1 MRIEASLFYY
11 LIAKL
16 LNVAFCFVYRLFLH
30 VLPHSSPDSYSEN
43 KHSPPFVILRTV
55 TLQGLRYLF
64 LYCALGCGALLM
76 AAQLTEL
83 QAAQTQ
89 APAQPPTVQTTQPPS
104 QKGET
109 STRVPAS
116 TPPDAESMLQAYVGQ
131 KVSSIEVAGRPD
143 LDDHDYQS
151 LFAQQAGQPFD
162 GEKVKQS
169 VAALKA
175 TGKFQDVQLS
185 IIPDI
190 EGVRV
195 LLIVQPGL
203 YFGIYEFPGTK
214 SFSYS
219 RLLQVSNYPPEGPYN
234 RKDVSLAADALTKFF
249 QQAGYFQVKVTPHIQ
264 QDPTHGIVNVTFATE
279 LGRKAKFGKV
289 TLQGASPEQTAR
301 LQAKLKSVL
310 ARLRSSAIR
319 EGKPYSLKT
328 LQNATT
334 YLQNALTKQ
343 DRLAAEVTMVG
354 AEYDPATNRSGITFN
369 VSEGPVV
376 HVRVEGAH
384 VWKATQRKLIP
395 LYQRVG
401 VDDEL
406 VQEGRRNL
414 ISHFQSKGFFDADVE
429 TSTTKQNTGET
440 ILYKIVK
447 GPRHKVATVSI
458 DGNKVLGDDQLMSHV
473 SVNKAKL
480 FSRGAYSEKL
490 LRSSVKNLTATY
502 HAEGFSDAKV
512 TPKVEGKGSNID
524 ITFLVEEGERDT
536 VRELRVIGNDTMPVA
551 QLLPKGLK
559 LHAGEYYSQTKADS
573 DRRDITVKYL
583 ESGYLTASFRQ
594 TVKQAGS
601 DKHGLIVTY
610 EIHEGPKVTTS
621 SVITLGRDHT
631 DQSLIDRAAKFKLGE
646 PLTTGNLLT
655 AESHLYEPGI
665 FDWAEVRPRR
675 QITTQT
681 QEDILVKVHESRRHT
696 LTYGFGFEV
705 INRGGSLPSG
715 TVAVPGLPPVGLG
728 SDFTTSQR
736 TFWGPRGS
744 AEYSLRNV
752 RGRAETITFGAL
764 AGRLVQR
771 VTANYQDPHFR
782 GTSFASDTSAS
793 FEHNSENPIYTDRI
807 EQVGFQLQKPLD
819 SKKSKNLFLRYS
831 YSDTQ
836 ITDLIIPALIPLDS
850 DRNVRLSTL
859 SATLSKDTRDN
870 SLDAH
875 RGMFQ
880 SLEVDLNPEALG
892 SSVSFIKM
900 LGQVANYKKLP
911 SNVIWANSV
920 RVGFDTPFAGSHV
933 PLSQLFFSGGGST
946 LRGFPLNGAGP
957 QRPIPVCSQGSST
970 NCSQISVPEGG
981 RQLFLV
987 NSEFRIPVP
996 IRKGVGVVAFY
1007 DGGNVFRTIGFHGQ
1021 YTNTIGG
1028 GLRYATPV
1036 GPVRIDIGHNL
1047 NAPSGISSLQYF
1059 ITLGQAF

>member
-1 MRIEASLFYY
+1 
-11 LIAKL
+11 
-16 LNVAFCFVYRLFLH
+16 
-30 VLPHSSPDSYSEN
+30 
-43 KHSPPFVILRTV
+43 
-55 TLQGLRYLF
+55 
-64 LYCALGCGALLM
+64 M
-76 AAQLTEL
+76 AAQVSEL
-83 QAAQTQ
+83 QAAQSQ
-89 APAQPPTVQTTQPPS
+89 APTQPAT

-116 TPPDAESMLQAYVGQ
+116 TPPDIESMLQAYVGQ
-131 KVSSIEVAGRPD
+131 KVSSIELAGRPD
-143 LDDHDYQS
+143 LDERE
-151 LFAQQAGQPFD
+151 LLPLLVQQAGQPFD
-162 GEKVKQS
+162 GDKIKQT

-203 YFGIYEFPGTK
+203 YFGIYEFPGAK

-234 RKDVSLAADALTKFF
+234 RKDVSLATAALTTFF
-249 QQAGYFQVKVTPHIQ
+249 QRAGYFKAKVTPSIQ
-264 QDPTHGIVNVTFATE
+264 QDAKHGIVNVTYAIE
-279 LGRKAKFGKV
+279 LGKKAKFGKV
-289 TLQGASPEQTAR
+289 TLQGASPERTAQ

-319 EGKPYSLKT
+319 EGKRYSLKT
-328 LQNATT
+328 IQNAAV
-334 YLQNALTKQ
+334 YMQNALMKEGH
-343 DRLAAEVTMVG
+343 LGAEVKMVG
-354 AEYDPATNRSGITFN
+354 VEYDPATNRANISFN
-369 VSEGPVV
+369 ISEGPTV

-395 LYQRVG
+395 LYQHVG
-401 VDDEL
+401 IDDEI

-414 ISHFQSKGFFDADVE
+414 ISHFQSKGFFDATVE
-429 TSTTKQNTGET
+429 TSTTRQGSNGET
-440 ILYKIVK
+440 ILYKISK
-447 GPRHKVATVSI
+447 EPRHKVASVSI
-458 DGNKVLGDDQLMSHV
+458 DGNQVLGDDQLFGHV
-473 SVNKAKL
+473 SVRKAKL
-480 FSRGAYSEKL
+480 FSRGTYSEKL

-502 HAEGFSDAKV
+502 RAEGFSDVKV

-524 ITFLVEEGERDT
+524 VMFLVEEGPRDT
-536 VRELRVIGNDTMPVA
+536 VRELRIVGNDTMPVA
-551 QLLPKGLK
+551 QLMPKGLK
-559 LHAGEYYSQTKADS
+559 LHTGEPYSQSKADE
-573 DRRDITVKYL
+573 DRKDIAVKYL
-583 ESGYLTASFRQ
+583 ESGYLIASVRQ
-594 TVKQAGS
+594 TIRQEGA
-601 DKHGLIVTY
+601 DKHGLLVTY
-610 EIHEGPKVTTS
+610 EIREGPKVTTS
-621 SVITLGRDHT
+621 SVITMGRGHT
-631 DQSLIDRAAKFKLGE
+631 QQRFIDLAAKFKLGA
-646 PLTTGNLLT
+646 PLTTGNMLT

-665 FDWAEVRPRR
+665 FDWAEIRPRR

-681 QEDILVKVHESRRHT
+681 QEDVLVKVHESRRRT

-728 SDFTTSQR
+728 SKFTTSQK

-744 AEYSLRNV
+744 VEYTRRNV
-752 RGRAETITFGAL
+752 RGRAETLTLGSL

-782 GTSFASDTSAS
+782 GTSFASDVSAS

-807 EQVGFQLQKPLD
+807 EQAGFQLQKPLD
-819 SKKSKNLFLRYS
+819 SKKTQNLFLRYS

-836 ITDLIIPALIPLDS
+836 ITNLIIPDLIPSPS
-850 DRNVRLSTL
+850 DLKVRLSTL
-859 SATLSKDTRDN
+859 SATYSRDTRDN
-870 SLDAH
+870 ALDAH
-875 RGMFQ
+875 RGIFQ
-880 SLEVDLNPEALG
+880 SLEVDLNSEALG

-900 LGQVANYKKLP
+900 LGQVAHYHKLRS

-920 RVGFDTPFAGSHV
+920 RLGFDTPFAGSHV

-946 LRGFPLNGAGP
+946 LRGFPLNSAGP
-957 QRPIPVCSQGSST
+957 QRSVQVCSQGSSG
-970 NCSQISVPEGG
+970 NCSQITVPEGG

-987 NSEFRIPVP
+987 NSEFRIPLP
-996 IRKGVGVVAFY
+996 IRKGLGVVAFY

-1047 NAPSGISSLQYF
+1047 NAPPGISSLQYF
-1059 ITLGQAF
+1059 ITLGQSF